1 MINISFLSGSYTN
14 IVGQERYISEGRYVT
29 AVVYALML
37 EIAVVIPSTVNPLN
51 TTELQQSL
59 DAFEPFKN
67 QTSTALDIE
76 STTAHRVL
84 YSSAMYLDIPVVT
97 SDMAEIQDNLKS
109 VWESKLTGSV
119 SVNIAL
125 QEPLVKDNG

>member
-37 EIAVVIPSTVNPLN
+37 EGAVVIPSTVNPLN
-51 TTELQQSL
+51 TTELQQSF
-59 DAFEPFKN
+59 DVFESFKN
-67 QTSTALDIE
+67 QTSTVLDVDAA
-76 STTAHRVL
+76 TAYRVL
-84 YSSAMYLDIPVVT
+84 YSVAIYLDIPVIT

-109 VWESKLTGSV
+109 AWESQLTGSV

>member
-37 EIAVVIPSTVNPLN
+37 EGAVVIPSTVNPLN
-51 TTELQQSL
+51 TTELQQSF
-59 DAFEPFKN
+59 DVFESFKN
-67 QTSTALDIE
+67 QTSTVLDVDAA
-76 STTAHRVL
+76 TAYRVL
-84 YSSAMYLDIPVVT
+84 YSVAIYLDIPVIT

-109 VWESKLTGSV
+109 VWESQLTGSV